1 MHRIISPPK
10 WLKCIDIGGFSSCVC
25 IYIYKYMCIFLHLLK
40 QNLDVKKKKQIWHV
54 FYLDILHR
62 YAWGD
67 KCLKLHLLKINAKC
81 FLPLW
86 SFRIHFKTLDWVV
99 YRHKPTLGP
108 VVHILSQFSPTKNEE
123 NFNYSTELLN
133 KIIA

>member
-1 MHRIISPPK
+1 MALVHV
-10 WLKCIDIGGFSSCVC
+10 CVCVCVCVC
-25 IYIYKYMCIFLHLLK
+25 IHIIVHIHIYMYFFFLRLLN
-40 QNLDVKKKKQIWHV
+40 QSLDVKKQIWHV
-54 FYLDILHR
+54 FCLDILHR
-62 YAWGD
+62 YAGGD

-86 SFRIHFKTLDWVV
+86 SFSIHFKTLDWVV
-99 YRHKPTLGP
+99 YRHKPTVGP